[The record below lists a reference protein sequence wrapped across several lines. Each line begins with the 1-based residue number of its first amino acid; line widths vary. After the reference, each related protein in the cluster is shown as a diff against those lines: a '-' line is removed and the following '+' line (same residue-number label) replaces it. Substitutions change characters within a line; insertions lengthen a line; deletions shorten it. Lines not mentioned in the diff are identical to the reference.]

1 MAADRDDATPG
12 ALQRWR
18 LAGRGAMGG
27 EVSRVAP
34 RLRELES
41 RWSARAGL
49 AAQATPDQ
57 HADMLRRYFRH
68 LRDHVATYPVK
79 PRFAVVIRLD
89 RPDPDLLAQAL
100 GSLAIQ
106 LYPDWTAI
114 LVGESGA
121 ATAVIDDFVATHPN
135 RVRWVPADGDETTLA
150 DPARELGADYLTFLG
165 QHDRL
170 LPQSLAEV
178 VRAVNEGTDEGQ
190 TPQLLYSDERPIDA
204 AGVPAG
210 EPVWKPDWSPLL
222 LLGDNYFG
230 HLVAVS
236 LALLTQV
243 GQGAW
248 PTGTAAEYDLWL
260 RASEHTTPRHIPHVL
275 YQRRL
280 GSPAMTVADGT
291 AAVRDACR
299 RRGLTAEVSA
309 PRGRAP
315 FRIDFAIAEPLVSVV
330 IPSFNHPDLLAR
342 CVDSV
347 LNRSTYANL
356 EVVIVDNGSDDP
368 ALGTLYAELAVDPR
382 VRILQDPGY
391 FNFARLI
398 NRGAADARG
407 EFLVL
412 MNNDTEVITPDWL
425 EVLLGIAGI
434 PGVGAVGPALL
445 FANGAIQHVG
455 LIGAARA
462 GTAHVY
468 SHRPPGPSGGM
479 QLDSVMREVLAV
491 TGAVMM
497 IRASTFAELGGLD
510 EVNVPNDCGDVD
522 LCLRLRRAGLSTV
535 FTPHARLYHFESQ
548 TRRRSFESHERY
560 WLLRVWP
567 DELLNDPYLN
577 ANLRRSEIPV
587 LDEVTPLPEIPPADL
602 ARWCR
607 TGTIDL
613 LGT

>member
-1 MAADRDDATPG
+1 
-12 ALQRWR
+12 
-18 LAGRGAMGG
+18 
-27 EVSRVAP
+27 
-34 RLRELES
+34 
-41 RWSARAGL
+41 
-49 AAQATPDQ
+49 
-57 HADMLRRYFRH
+57 MLRRYFRH

-79 PRFAVVIRLD
+79 PRFAVVIRFD
-89 RPDPDLLAQAL
+89 RPDPALLAQTL

-114 LVGESGA
+114 LVGGPGA
-121 ATAVIDDFVATHPN
+121 AADLIDDFEASHPL
-135 RVRWVPADGDETTLA
+135 RVRRVSADGEVASLA
-150 DPARELGADYLTFLG
+150 DAARELGADYLTILG
-165 QHDRL
+165 QHDCL

-178 VRAVNEGTDEGQ
+178 VRAVNEGGHEGQ

-204 AGVPAG
+204 SGVPAG
-210 EPVWKPDWSPLL
+210 DPVWKPDWSPLL

-230 HLVAVS
+230 HLVVIS

-243 GQGAW
+243 GQGPMTA
-248 PTGTAAEYDLWL
+248 GTAAEYDLWL

-280 GSPAMTVADGT
+280 GSPAMAVADGT
-291 AAVRDACR
+291 EAVREACR

-309 PRGRAP
+309 PDDRAP
-315 FRIDFAIAEPLVSVV
+315 FRIDFAIAQPMVSVV
-330 IPSFNHPDLLAR
+330 IPSFNRPDLLGP

-347 LNRSTYANL
+347 LNRSTYPNL

-368 ALGTLYAELAVDPR
+368 ALSGLYAELAVDPR
-382 VRILQDPGY
+382 VRILRDSGY
-391 FNFARLI
+391 FNFARLV

-425 EVLLGIAGI
+425 EVMLGIAGI

-468 SHRPPGPSGGM
+468 SHRPPGPWGGM

-497 IRASTFAELGGLD
+497 VRASIFAELGGLD
-510 EVNVPNDCGDVD
+510 ELNVPNDCGDVD
-522 LCLRLRRAGLSTV
+522 LCLRLREAGLSTV

-560 WLLRVWP
+560 WLLRRWP

-577 ANLRRSEIPV
+577 ANLRRSELPM
-587 LDEVTPLPEIPPADL
+587 LDEVTPLPEVPPADL

-607 TGTIDL
+607 TGTVDL
-613 LGT
+613 LGP